1 MLDEPKLMKH
11 FFWPRELFSDPR
23 LYRGS
28 LLWIVGIFMVLNVL
42 IFHWQGNLA
51 EERKKNLL
59 VSQDRAPAGEARWDL
74 SVGEDLGR
82 YWPNI
87 PDARSQP
94 LVILAG
100 MSQMYAINDVRKE
113 DETISE
119 IMDDTLSMRG
129 IRVFGMA
136 APNLCNEEAILLLL
150 STIGDPR
157 TRPDVFIY
165 GVCFDKFRNIDLR
178 PGYQAFLRNHPGL
191 RSLWGEAA
199 KVYMEK
205 YPKACEK
212 MIGTLSELGE
222 KKDVERDSMETRL
235 RGWVSHWL
243 PVVSARSDLNAG
255 IQLQLF
261 LLRNWLLDI
270 KPTSKRP
277 VIEGRYQM
285 NREFL
290 GMMEEIARR
299 GGVKLVLY
307 VVPLNPLAENPYV
320 PVQYLGFK
328 TWLERFCRDRDVPFA
343 NLENVVPSE
352 AWGEFMGGP
361 DFKHFREEGHRLTA
375 SALLD
380 RFGPVIQRTSREMA
394 RKQ

>member
-1 MLDEPKLMKH
+1 MERRWELLNVLSDRRML
-11 FFWPRELFSDPR
+11 
-23 LYRGS
+23 RGS
-28 LLWIVGIFMVLNVL
+28 LLWVAAIFAVLNVL
-42 IFHWQGNLA
+42 MLHWHRSLA
-51 EERKKNLL
+51 EERNKNLL
-59 VSQDRAPAGEARWDL
+59 VSKDRAPAAGARWDL
-74 SVGEDLGR
+74 SVGEDLSL
-82 YWPNI
+82 YWASI
-87 PDARSQP
+87 PDARTGP

-100 MSQMYAINDVRKE
+100 MSQMYAINDARQG

-119 IMDDTLSMRG
+119 IMDDTLAQRG

-150 STIGDPR
+150 STMGDTN
-157 TRPDVFIY
+157 TRPSVFIF
-165 GVCFDKFRNIDLR
+165 GVCLDKFRNIDLR
-178 PGYQAFLRNHPGL
+178 PGYQSFLRNRPDL

-199 KVYMEK
+199 KEYAEK

-212 MIGTLSELGE
+212 MIKTLSELGE
-222 KKDVERDSMETRL
+222 KKDVEQVSVETRL
-235 RGWVSHWL
+235 RGWASNWL
-243 PVVSARSDLNAG
+243 PIISARSDLNAG
-255 IQLQLF
+255 FQVQLF
-261 LLRNWLLDI
+261 LLRNWILDI

-277 VIEGRYQM
+277 IIEGRYQM

-307 VVPLNPLAENPYV
+307 VIPLNPLAENPYI
-320 PVQYLGFK
+320 PVQYVGFK
-328 TWLERFCRDRDVPFA
+328 AWIEKFCHDRDVPFA

-380 RFGPVIQRTSREMA
+380 RFGPVIHRTSREMA
-394 RKQ
+394 RKY